1 MLQSALPILSS
12 VISCVLL
19 ALGFAFNWGGDGTV
33 LVVDALAFAAFGLYA
48 AVCSTIAARAAQGR
62 NRSAW
67 TIMAIALYAWVLGEL
82 TRALYSLVLH
92 RSLFPSPSDFLYLI
106 FVVLM
111 CVAFLRFPAEPT
123 HGSRTRVL
131 FDALIVAMSLFVVLW
146 VVVLGNVYEATGVDS
161 VIQGRAMLYPLFLLF
176 MFVAAV
182 VCVARSGPGNSMVA
196 WLFLG
201 AVTLMAFSGV
211 AFALLQAGNRYH
223 PGHLTSIGWVLGMS
237 CFGAAALLSRHP
249 RPPLPRT
256 NPAQSSTALWL
267 PYIPLLIAG
276 TLGPAIVMTGVLRV
290 GVPVLM
296 AFLCIRQVLSGWENR
311 RLLTAAADQAL
322 RDPLTGLA
330 NRTLFQDRLAHAIA
344 LRRRDGRV
352 VAVVSL
358 DLDDFKLINDTM
370 GHPAADSL
378 LIRVGERI
386 AECVRPG
393 DTVARLGGDEF
404 ALLLESTADEAH
416 LVCERVIASF
426 DMPFIVD
433 GHEVLVRPS
442 AGMAVTMLAE
452 TELEPEELV
461 KRADIAMYFAKRS
474 RNATVHTFSSEMTLL
489 DPGVEEVTNTG
500 ENRSVGSGA
509 AQVRLLGE
517 LRRTIDRGGLE
528 MAYQPKLDL
537 RTGRVVGVEALLRWP
552 HPRLKVLRPAAFLP
566 LILRHG
572 LMRPVTDLVF
582 NKVLDDA
589 ARWVA
594 MGLDVPVAVN
604 LFAPLL
610 RDVRLPE
617 AVGGFLQ
624 ERNLP
629 TRLLTIEITEDLVLD
644 EVGRVTGVLQQL
656 RDDGIQIAIDDFG
669 SGYSALSYLRDLPI
683 DEVKFDRHFI
693 ASVATDERAA
703 AVVSA
708 VIDLNHNLGITVV
721 AEGVED
727 AETATWL
734 REHGCDIGQGYY
746 FGRPAPA
753 AEIPGLVAEFAQRSQ
768 SAPSQPPVGLDLTP

>member
-1 MLQSALPILSS
+1 L
-12 VISCVLL
+12 
-19 ALGFAFNWGGDGTV
+19 
-33 LVVDALAFAAFGLYA
+33 
-48 AVCSTIAARAAQGR
+48 
-62 NRSAW
+62 
-67 TIMAIALYAWVLGEL
+67 
-82 TRALYSLVLH
+82 
-92 RSLFPSPSDFLYLI
+92 
-106 FVVLM
+106 
-111 CVAFLRFPAEPT
+111 CVAFLWFPAEPT
-123 HGSRTRVL
+123 LGSRTRVL

-146 VVVLGNVYEATGVDS
+146 VLVLGNVYQATGVDS
-161 VIQGRAMLYPLFLLF
+161 VIQGQAFLYPLFLLP

-182 VCVARSGPGNSMVA
+182 VCVARSGPANSVVA
-196 WLFLG
+196 WLLLG
-201 AVTLMAFSGV
+201 GVTVMSFSGV
-211 AFALLQAGNRYH
+211 TFALLQAANRYH
-223 PGHLTSIGWVLGMS
+223 PGHLTSVGWALGMS
-237 CFGAAALLSRHP
+237 CIGGAALLSRHP
-249 RPPLPRT
+249 RQPAPPMSSPR
-256 NPAQSSTALWL
+256 SSTALWL
-267 PYIPLLIAG
+267 PYVPLLLAG
-276 TLGPAIVMTGVLRV
+276 TVGPAIVMTGVLRV
-290 GVPVLM
+290 GVPILM

-344 LRRRDGRV
+344 LRRRDDRA

-358 DLDDFKLINDTM
+358 DLDDFKLINDSM

-386 AECVRPG
+386 AGCVRAG

-404 ALLLESTADEAH
+404 ALLLEGVEDDAH

-426 DMPFIVD
+426 DTPFIVD

-442 AGMAVTMLAE
+442 AGVAVTLLGE
-452 TELEPEELV
+452 TDITPEELV
-461 KRADIAMYFAKRS
+461 KRADVAMYFAKRS
-474 RNATVHTFSSEMTLL
+474 RNATVHTFSPDMTLL
-489 DPGVEEVTNTG
+489 DPAIEEVTNTG

-517 LRRTIDRGGLE
+517 LRRAIDRGGLE
-528 MAYQPKLDL
+528 MVYQPKLDL
-537 RTGRVVGVEALLRWP
+537 RTGRIAGVEALLRWP

-582 NKVLDDA
+582 QKVLDDVK
-589 ARWVA
+589 RWSSK
-594 MGLDVPVAVN
+594 GLDIPVAVN

-617 AVGGFLQ
+617 AVSSVLE
-624 ERNLP
+624 ERGLP
-629 TRLLTIEITEDLVLD
+629 ARLLTIEITEDLVLD

-656 RDDGIQIAIDDFG
+656 RDNGVRIAIDDFG

-693 ASVATDERAA
+693 ASVATDDRAA

-727 AETATWL
+727 AETAAWL
-734 REHGCDIGQGYY
+734 REHNCDIGQGYY
-746 FGRPAPA
+746 FGRPVPA
-753 AEIPGLVAEFAQRSQ
+753 EEIPPLMRSNAL
-768 SAPSQPPVGLDLTP
+768 STP

>member
-1 MLQSALPILSS
+1 MNDRSSMWRTVLPILSS
-12 VISCVLL
+12 AVICVLL
-19 ALGFAFNWGGDGTV
+19 ALGFAFNWGSDRTV
-33 LVVDALAFAAFGLYA
+33 LIVDGLVFAAFGLYA

-67 TIMAIALYAWVLGEL
+67 TIMSIAMYTWVAGEL
-82 TRALYSLVLH
+82 TRALFTLVLH
-92 RSLFPSPSDFLYLI
+92 RSLFPSPADFLYLV
-106 FVVLM
+106 FVVLV

-123 HGSRTRVL
+123 HGSRTRVF
-131 FDALIVAMSLFVVLW
+131 FDALIVATSLVIVLW
-146 VVVLGNVYEATGVDS
+146 VVVLGNVYQARGVDS

-176 MFVAAV
+176 MSVAAV
-182 VCVARSGPGNSMVA
+182 VCVARSGPGNGVVV
-196 WLFLG
+196 WLLLG
-201 AVTLMAFSGV
+201 GVTLMAFAAV
-211 AFALLQAGNRYH
+211 AFALLQAANHYR
-223 PGHLTSIGWVLGMS
+223 PGHPTSVGWTLGMS
-237 CFGAAALLSRHP
+237 CFGAAALLSR
-249 RPPLPRT
+249 RPKPTLPQT
-256 NPAQSSTALWL
+256 NPSQSSTGLWL
-267 PYIPLLIAG
+267 PYVPLLIAG
-276 TLGPAIVMTGVLRV
+276 TIGPAIATTGVLRV
-290 GVPVLM
+290 GVPLLM
-296 AFLCIRQVLSGWENR
+296 ALLCVRQVLAGWENR

-330 NRTLFQDRLAHAIA
+330 NRTLFQDRLAHTIA
-344 LRRRDGRV
+344 QCRRDDRM
-352 VAVVSL
+352 VAAVSL
-358 DLDDFKLINDTM
+358 DLDDFKLINDSM

-378 LIRVGERI
+378 LVRVGERI
-386 AECVRPG
+386 ADCVRPG

-404 ALLLESTADEAH
+404 ALVLEGGADEAH
-416 LVCERVIASF
+416 RVCERVIASF
-426 DMPFIVD
+426 ETPFIVD

-442 AGMAVTMLAE
+442 VGMAVTLPGE
-452 TELEPEELV
+452 NELTPEELV
-461 KRADIAMYFAKRS
+461 KRADIAMHSAKRS
-474 RNATVHTFSSEMTLL
+474 RKLTVHTFSSDMSVQAPSIDEAMNA
-489 DPGVEEVTNTG
+489 GQNS
-500 ENRSVGSGA
+500 SVGSGA

-517 LRRTIDRGGLE
+517 LRRTIDRGGLD
-528 MAYQPKLDL
+528 MVYQPKLDL
-537 RTGRVVGVEALLRWP
+537 TSGRVVGVEALMRWP

-589 ARWVA
+589 ARWVS

-617 AVGGFLQ
+617 TVSAALR
-624 ERNLP
+624 ERDLP

-644 EVGRVTGVLQQL
+644 EVSRVTGVLQRL
-656 RDDGIQIAIDDFG
+656 RDDGVRIAIDDFG

-693 ASVATDERAA
+693 SSVSTDERAA

-727 AETATWL
+727 AETAEWL
-734 REHGCDIGQGYY
+734 RAHGCDIGQGYY
-746 FGRPAPA
+746 FGRPVPA
-753 AEIPGLVAEFAQRSQ
+753 AEVPGLVEERAPRSQ
-768 SAPSQPPVGLDLTP
+768 R

>member
-1 MLQSALPILSS
+1 MDDRKIWLQSAWPILCSA
-12 VISCVLL
+12 ISCVLL
-19 ALGFAFNWGGDGTV
+19 ALGFAFNWGGEGTV
-33 LVVDALAFAAFGLYA
+33 RTVDALAFATFGLYA
-48 AVCSTIAARAAQGR
+48 AGCSTIAARAAQGR

-67 TIMAIALYAWVLGEL
+67 MTMATALYLWAAGEL
-82 TRALYSLVLH
+82 TRALYVLVLH
-92 RSLFPSPSDFLYLI
+92 RSLFPSPADFLYLM
-106 FVVLM
+106 FVVLV

-131 FDALIVAMSLFVVLW
+131 FDALIVAMSLFIVLW
-146 VVVLGNVYEATGVDS
+146 VVVLGNVYQATGVDS

-176 MFVAAV
+176 MLVSAV
-182 VCVARSGPGNSMVA
+182 VCVARSGPANSMVA
-196 WLFLG
+196 WLFLA
-201 AVTLMAFSGV
+201 AVTLMMFSGV
-211 AFALLQAGNRYH
+211 AFALLQAANRYH

-249 RPPLPRT
+249 RPPLPPT
-256 NPAQSSTALWL
+256 NPTQSSTSLWL

-276 TLGPAIVMTGVLRV
+276 TLGPAIAMTGVLRI

-296 AFLCIRQVLSGWENR
+296 AFLCARQVLSGWENR

-330 NRTLFQDRLAHAIA
+330 NRTLFQDRLAHAMA
-344 LRRRDGRV
+344 LRNRDHRS
-352 VAVVSL
+352 VAVLSV
-358 DLDDFKLINDTM
+358 DLDDFKLINDSM

-386 AECVRPG
+386 AGCVRAG

-404 ALLLESTADEAH
+404 ALLLEGDVDDAH

-426 DMPFIVD
+426 DTPFLID
-433 GHEVLVRPS
+433 GHEVLMRPS
-442 AGMAVTMLAE
+442 AGVAATSLAD
-452 TELEPEELV
+452 TDITADELV
-461 KRADIAMYFAKRS
+461 KRADTAMYFAKRS
-474 RNATVHTFSSEMTLL
+474 RNSTVHTFTPDMTLL
-489 DPGVEEVTNTG
+489 DSDIG
-500 ENRSVGSGA
+500 ELAREGESRSAESGA

-517 LRRTIDRGGLE
+517 LRRAIDRGGLD
-528 MAYQPKLDL
+528 MVYQPKLDL
-537 RTGRVVGVEALLRWP
+537 GTGRVAGVEALLRWP
-552 HPRLKVLRPAAFLP
+552 HPRLKVLAPAAFLP
-566 LILRHG
+566 LVLRHG

-582 NKVLDDA
+582 KKVLDDA
-589 ARWVA
+589 ARWVS
-594 MGLDVPVAVN
+594 MGMEIPVAVN

-610 RDVRLPE
+610 RDVTLPE
-617 AVGGFLQ
+617 AVSSVLQ
-624 ERNLP
+624 ERDLP
-629 TRLLTIEITEDLVLD
+629 ARLLTIEITEDLVLD

-656 RDDGIQIAIDDFG
+656 RDDGVRIAIDDFG

-693 ASVATDERAA
+693 ASVASDDRAA

-727 AETATWL
+727 VETADWL
-734 REHGCDIGQGYY
+734 RAHGCDIGQGYY
-746 FGRPAPA
+746 FSRPVPA
-753 AEIPGLVAEFAQRSQ
+753 AEIPGLVAEYAQ
-768 SAPSQPPVGLDLTP
+768 QP

>member
-1 MLQSALPILSS
+1 L
-12 VISCVLL
+12 LL
-19 ALGFAFNWGGDGTV
+19 ALGFAFNWGGDNTV
-33 LVVDALAFAAFGLYA
+33 RIVDGLAFAAFGLYA
-48 AVCSTIAARAAQGR
+48 AVCTTLAARAAQGR
-62 NRSAW
+62 NRTAW
-67 TIMAIALYAWVLGEL
+67 TTMAIAFYLWAAGEL
-82 TRALYSLVLH
+82 TRALYTLVLH
-92 RSLFPSPSDFLYLI
+92 RSLFPSPADFLYLA
-106 FVVLM
+106 FVVLV
-111 CVAFLRFPAEPT
+111 CVAFLQFPAEPT
-123 HGSRTRVL
+123 LGSRSRVL
-131 FDALIVAMSLFVVLW
+131 FDALIVAMSLFIVLW
-146 VVVLGNVYEATGVDS
+146 VVVLGNVYQATRVDS

-176 MFVAAV
+176 MLVAAV
-182 VCVARSGPGNSMVA
+182 VCVARSGPGNSVVA
-196 WLFLG
+196 WLFLA

-211 AFALLQAGNRYH
+211 TFALLQAANRYH
-223 PGHLTSIGWVLGMS
+223 AGHITSVGWVLGMS

-249 RPPLPRT
+249 RSPVPPA
-256 NPAQSSTALWL
+256 NPAKSSTALWL
-267 PYIPLLIAG
+267 PYVPLLIAG
-276 TLGPAIVMTGVLRV
+276 TVGPAIAMTGVLRI

-296 AFLCIRQVLSGWENR
+296 AFLCVRQVLSGWENR

-330 NRTLFQDRLAHAIA
+330 NRTLFQDRLTHAIA
-344 LRRRDGRV
+344 LRRRDDRV

-358 DLDDFKLINDTM
+358 DLDDFKLINDSM

-386 AECVRPG
+386 ADCARPG

-404 ALLLESTADEAH
+404 ALLLEGEADEAH

-426 DMPFIVD
+426 DTPFIVD

-442 AGMAVTMLAE
+442 AGMAVTLLGE
-452 TELEPEELV
+452 TDIAPEELV

-474 RNATVHTFSSEMTLL
+474 RNSTVHTFSSDMTLL
-489 DPGVEEVTNTG
+489 DPGVEEATNTG
-500 ENRSVGSGA
+500 ENRSIGSGA

-528 MAYQPKLDL
+528 MVYQPKLDL
-537 RTGRVVGVEALLRWP
+537 NTGRVVGVEALLRWP
-552 HPRLKVLRPAAFLP
+552 HPRLKVLRPGAFLP

-582 NKVLDDA
+582 QKVLDDV
-589 ARWVA
+589 ARWRSA
-594 MGLDVPVAVN
+594 GLDVPVAVN

-617 AVGGFLQ
+617 AVSAVLQ
-624 ERNLP
+624 ERDLP
-629 TRLLTIEITEDLVLD
+629 AWLLTIEITEDLVLD

-656 RDDGIQIAIDDFG
+656 RDQGIRIAIDDFG

-693 ASVATDERAA
+693 ASVATDARAA

-734 REHGCDIGQGYY
+734 REHDCDIGQGYY
-746 FGRPAPA
+746 FARPAPA
-753 AEIPGLVAEFAQRSQ
+753 AEIPGLVAEYAQRPQ
-768 SAPSQPPVGLDLTP
+768 RP